1 MGTEFDK
8 HAYFAGKSVVL
19 DKLKYAII
27 NDGFMSPME
36 GRIISHIACL
46 MSASDEDGAIFDEIC
61 DYFKDLQQKEP
72 EWMEGSTTTEDR

>member
-8 HAYFAGKSVVL
+8 HAYSAGKAVVL

-27 NDGFMSPME
+27 NDGFMPASE

-46 MSASDEDGAIFDEIC
+46 MSASDEDGAIFDEIH
-61 DYFKDLQQKEP
+61 DYFKDLQQKEN
-72 EWMEGSTTTEDR
+72 TIDT